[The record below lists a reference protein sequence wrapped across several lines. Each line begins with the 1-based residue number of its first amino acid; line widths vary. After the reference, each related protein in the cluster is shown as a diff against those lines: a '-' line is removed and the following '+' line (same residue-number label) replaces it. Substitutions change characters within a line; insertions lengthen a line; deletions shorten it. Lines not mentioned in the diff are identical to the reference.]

1 MKTAVHLPNAST
13 RGFTLIELMVVVT
26 LVAVLSAIA
35 VPSFRTLLLN
45 QRLAASMS
53 EFVAALSL
61 ARTEALKRS
70 QTITLTSKTGKDWN
84 SGWEVKGAVDGV
96 PTTMRTFGALPDGV
110 MVDTTL
116 GSAFNGK
123 VSYDANGFSR
133 NGDAY
138 LMGCVALKAET
149 GRRSAV
155 VVSASGR
162 PRVCDPDKKGDCG
175 DSRCAGSGS

>member
-1 MKTAVHLPNAST
+1 MRKAFHLPSARA
-13 RGFTLIELMVVVT
+13 RGFTLTELMVVVA
-26 LVAVLSAIA
+26 LMAILSAIA
-35 VPSFRTLLLN
+35 VPGFRTLLLN
-45 QRLAASMS
+45 QRLAASIS
-53 EFVAALSL
+53 DFVAALSL

-70 QTITLTSKTGKDWN
+70 QTFTLTAATGKDWN
-84 SGWEVKGAVDGV
+84 SGWEVRGAVDGV
-96 PTTMRTFGALPDGV
+96 PTTMRTFGALPAGV
-110 MVDTTL
+110 AVDPAL

-138 LMGCVALKAET
+138 LMGCVAFKAET

-175 DSRCAGSGS
+175 ESRCAGSGN

>member
-1 MKTAVHLPNAST
+1 MKTVLHLRNAPA

-35 VPSFRTLLLN
+35 VPGFRTLLLN
-45 QRLAASMS
+45 QRLASSIS

-61 ARTEALKRS
+61 ARAEALKRS
-70 QTITLTSKTGKDWN
+70 QTITLTSKAGKDWN
-84 SGWEVKGAVDGV
+84 SGWEVKGAIDGV
-96 PTTMRTFGALPDGV
+96 PTTLRTFNALPAGV
-110 MVDTTL
+110 TVDPAL

-175 DSRCAGSGS
+175 ESKCAGSGS